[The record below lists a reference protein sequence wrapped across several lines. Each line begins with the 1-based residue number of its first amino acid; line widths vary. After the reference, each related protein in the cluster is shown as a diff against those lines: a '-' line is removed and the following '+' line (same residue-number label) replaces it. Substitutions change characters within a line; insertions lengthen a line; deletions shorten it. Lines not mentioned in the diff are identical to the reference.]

1 MRTHESV
8 GRDDQQPTPGEA
20 MVAEL
25 KWVHDMIRRDLRTVR
40 RLADELGHGLAGTA
54 AAGTIESLQLASPLW
69 QLKINCLQYCRFVH
83 SHHHAE
89 SLLLFPRL
97 RLANPALVPVVDK
110 LESDHARVSDLL
122 DDVSAAA
129 LELADRE
136 DAALRHRLIDALG
149 ALSAELLAHLDYE
162 EEHVSGTLRS
172 WKSWAGW

>member
-1 MRTHESV
+1 MRTHQDE
-8 GRDDQQPTPGEA
+8 QQPTAGEA

-40 RLADELGHGLAGTA
+40 QLAGELSDGLAGSA
-54 AAGTIESLQLASPLW
+54 AASAIQSLQVAGPLW

-89 SLLLFPRL
+89 SVLLFPHL
-97 RLANPALVPVVDK
+97 RLANPALGPVVDK

-129 LELADRE
+129 LELADQE
-136 DAALRHRLIDALG
+136 QAATRQRLIDSLQL
-149 ALSAELLAHLDYE
+149 LSTELLAHLDYE
-162 EEHVSGTLRS
+162 EEHVADTLRS
-172 WKSWAGW
+172 WTGWPGW